1 MSGRGSERLATST
14 VLLRRHAATDRTR
27 LRPGRRA
34 SLPGMEPYLYLLPAV
49 VFLAVFTYYPIARSA
64 YLSLYRWDVR
74 TPLRQYVGTAN
85 FTALLQSTLFW
96 EVMRNTALFSAA
108 SVGASLVIALA
119 LALALN
125 GNLRGRAFY
134 RAAFFYP
141 TIIPM
146 VAASVI
152 WVWVYDSNNG
162 PLNRYLALLGLP
174 AIGWLTDPTW
184 ALPSLVLM
192 AIWKNVGYYVIIF
205 LAGLQNIP
213 EHLYEAALIEG
224 ASAPRR
230 LRHITLPLLAPTT
243 FFVFVISVIT
253 SFQVFTQVYMMTD
266 GGPGDATNVA
276 VFRIYQLAFRFW
288 NIGLASALTC
298 VLILV
303 LLIAVA
309 GFFWSLERKIH
320 YQ

>member
-1 MSGRGSERLATST
+1 MAAST
-14 VLLRRHAATDRTR
+14 VLLGRPAGAMDRARMHPRRRTT
-27 LRPGRRA
+27 
-34 SLPGMEPYLYLLPAV
+34 LPGLGPYLYLLPAI

-85 FTALLQSTLFW
+85 FTTLLHSPLFW
-96 EVMRNTALFSAA
+96 KVMRNTAFFSAV

-125 GNLRGRAFY
+125 RNLRGRAFY

-152 WVWVYDSNNG
+152 WVWILDSDTG
-162 PLNRYLALLGLP
+162 PLNRYLARLGLP
-174 AIGWLTDPTW
+174 AMGWLTNPAW
-184 ALPSLVLM
+184 ALASLVLM

-224 ASAPRR
+224 ASPARR

-266 GGPGDATNVA
+266 GGPADATNVA

-298 VLILV
+298 VLIVV
-303 LLIAVA
+303 LLVAVA
-309 GFFWSLERKIH
+309 CFFWSLERKIH